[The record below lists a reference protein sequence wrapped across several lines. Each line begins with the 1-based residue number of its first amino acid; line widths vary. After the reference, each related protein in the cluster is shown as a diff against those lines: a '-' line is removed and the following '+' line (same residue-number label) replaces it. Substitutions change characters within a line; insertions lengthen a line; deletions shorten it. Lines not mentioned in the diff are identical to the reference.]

1 MQFRGKTKLFQQQ
14 WQVWSK
20 PRPSAIQGVEAQR
33 YHVGVVGG
41 EAGRHKQAEQRPA
54 PSSPLKCSRGEG
66 AIDFHG
72 KFQLGW
78 GGPHISS

>member
-20 PRPSAIQGVEAQR
+20 PCPSVIQGVEAQR

-41 EAGRHKQAEQRPA
+41 RPA
-54 PSSPLKCSRGEG
+54 DTRSQNKGLRPPV
-66 AIDFHG
+66 H
-72 KFQLGW
+72 
-78 GGPHISS
+78 